1 MARHTSRI
9 TRPGTSMINA
19 LLFFMFFT
27 LHDESQ
33 QFRPDC
39 YAESID
45 LLRLLILDF
54 TFIIKSN
61 IIYVKYINPIFFM
74 Q

>member
-1 MARHTSRI
+1 MARHTSRM

-19 LLFFMFFT
+19 LLFFMIFT
-27 LHDESQ
+27 LH
-33 QFRPDC
+33 
-39 YAESID
+39 AESKD
-45 LLRLLILDF
+45 LLRLLILGF

-61 IIYVKYINPIFFM
+61 IIYVKYINSIFFM